1 MNSFNV
7 LVVLFFSLFQKTLW
21 QLASL
26 SIFLPTTFYLPLTM
40 KIINILFLS
49 VGLSLTSI
57 AQQINA
63 TTRDAIN
70 REGLYVMAATN
81 TSLAFFDIK
90 GPKGGVVGDSY
101 LDSTWTLGSVKLFQK
116 IGAPGREGDS
126 IANVPLRLDLYT
138 NELELKANDAKDIRA
153 VKGTQIRFFTLESPQ
168 RRIFLNARSFRSE
181 DNLQGFVELVAG
193 GRISLV
199 EFTKLN
205 IIKPNYNE
213 ALSVGSKDTKLV
225 KTSQYYVVKG
235 NTLFPLT
242 TSKKKV
248 LDALADRA
256 DDVEKFIKTNSLNL
270 KSRTDLAKVFEYY
283 NNL

>member
-1 MNSFNV
+1 
-7 LVVLFFSLFQKTLW
+7 
-21 QLASL
+21 
-26 SIFLPTTFYLPLTM
+26 M
-40 KIINILFLS
+40 KIINTLFLS
-49 VGLSLTSI
+49 FVFSLTSI
-57 AQQINA
+57 AQQMTA

-70 REGLYVMAATN
+70 REGLAVMSANN

-90 GPKGGVVGDSY
+90 GSKGSVVGDSY

-138 NELELKANDAKDIRA
+138 NELELKPHDAKDIRA
-153 VKGTQIRFFTLESPQ
+153 VKGTQIRFFSLESPQ

-270 KSRTDLAKVFEYY
+270 KFRTDLAKVFEYY

>member
-1 MNSFNV
+1 
-7 LVVLFFSLFQKTLW
+7 
-21 QLASL
+21 
-26 SIFLPTTFYLPLTM
+26 M

-49 VGLSLTSI
+49 FGLSLTSM
-57 AQQINA
+57 AQQMTA

-70 REGLYVMAATN
+70 REGLAVMAATN

-90 GPKGGVVGDSY
+90 GPKGGVLGDSY
-101 LDSTWTLGSVKLFQK
+101 LDSTWALGSVKLFQK

-153 VKGTQIRFFTLESPQ
+153 VKGNQIRFFTLESPQ

-181 DNLQGFVELVAG
+181 DDLQGFVELVAG

-205 IIKPNYNE
+205 IIKPNFNE

-235 NTLFPLT
+235 NTLFPLN